1 MELEEEMLDT
11 LISCCSLQLQ
21 ELTEDQDNSSY
32 PVTSALLLIDRSE
45 TSSWY
50 MKGSLTPGLRWPT

>member
-21 ELTEDQDNSSY
+21 EITEDQHNSAY
-32 PVTSALLLIDRSE
+32 PVTSALLLDTSE
-45 TSSWY
+45 STSW
-50 MKGSLTPGLRWPT
+50 